1 MGPVMIQ
8 GKSVL
13 AIITA
18 RGGSKGVP
26 RKNIRVVGGKPLIAY
41 SIEAARSSSCVDRVI
56 LSTDDPEIAEVAARY
71 GCEIPFMRAPVLAS
85 DEARSADVVLD
96 ALVRCPGFD
105 YFVLLQPTSPLRTAA
120 DIDACAATCLAAGA
134 PVCVSV
140 SEVSESPF
148 WMYRIGHGQTLS
160 AILPPTAAARR
171 QDLERIYA
179 LNGAVYFADST
190 FFAKHKTFLVPSTI
204 AYIMPQERA
213 VDLDTLT
220 DFNFLEFLIG
230 EKANVSIS

>member
-1 MGPVMIQ
+1 MAAEIR
-8 GKSVL
+8 
-13 AIITA
+13 AACA
-18 RGGSKGVP
+18 RQCWPAMK
-26 RKNIRVVGGKPLIAY
+26 R
-41 SIEAARSSSCVDRVI
+41 AA
-56 LSTDDPEIAEVAARY
+56 L
-71 GCEIPFMRAPVLAS
+71 
-85 DEARSADVVLD
+85 DVVLD

-134 PVCVSV
+134 PIVI

-148 WMYRIGHGQTLS
+148 WMYRIAHGQTLS

-179 LNGAVYFADST
+179 LNGAVYFADSA

-220 DFNFLEFLIG
+220 DFYFLEFLIG
-230 EKANVSIS
+230 EKANVSISRV